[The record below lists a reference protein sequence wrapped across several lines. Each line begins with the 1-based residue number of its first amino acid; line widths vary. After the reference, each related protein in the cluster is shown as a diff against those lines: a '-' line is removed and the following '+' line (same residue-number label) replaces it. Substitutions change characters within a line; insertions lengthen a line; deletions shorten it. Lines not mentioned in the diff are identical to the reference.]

1 MGSSRI
7 KYSGGTNL
15 YKVWLH
21 DRNLSSNRV
30 GGKGGVAYLS
40 VLQSSLLDDWN

>member
-1 MGSSRI
+1 M
-7 KYSGGTNL
+7 KCSGCTNR

-21 DRNLSSNRV
+21 DTNLSSNRV
-30 GGKGGVAYLS
+30 GGKGVVAYRPLL